1 MGEAF
6 IVDAVRTPMGRRGGT
21 LSVVHPQELAAT
33 VLRGLVERNR
43 IDPMELEDVIM
54 GCVTPLGE
62 QGFNIGRMAV
72 LGAGF
77 PVDVPGVQI
86 NRMCGSGLQAMN
98 FAAQGIMA
106 GMLDMAIGGGVESM
120 SRVPMGSDGGNFSTS
135 VTGRYNLVP
144 QGISAEMIAERWHLT
159 RTELDEFSLESHRR
173 AAAAQD
179 AGNFDNEIVP
189 VTVPLPDGSTT
200 VMTRDET
207 IRRDTS
213 LEKMAT
219 LKPSFLPDGLVTAG
233 NSSQITDGAAAVLLA
248 SERKMRELGLRPR
261 ARVVTMALVGVDPTI
276 MLTGPI
282 PLTGK
287 ILKKAGLHLED
298 IDVIEINEAF
308 ASVVLAWKKEIQPDM
323 SRVNPNGGAIALG
336 HPLGATGARLIA
348 TLLNELERRQGRYG
362 LAMLCIGLGM
372 AVGTIIERV

>member
-1 MGEAF
+1 
-6 IVDAVRTPMGRRGGT
+6 MGRRGGT
-21 LSVVHPQELAAT
+21 LSVVHPQDLAIT
-33 VLRGLVERNR
+33 VLKGLVERNH
-43 IDPMELEDVIM
+43 IDPAELEDVIM
-54 GCVTPLGE
+54 GCVTPIGE

-77 PVDVPGVQI
+77 PVEVPGVQI

-98 FAAQGIMA
+98 FAAQGIMS
-106 GMLDMAIGGGVESM
+106 GMIDLAIGGGVESM

-179 AGNFDNEIVP
+179 AGKFDHEIVP
-189 VTVPLPDGSTT
+189 VAVPAPDGSTT
-200 VMTRDET
+200 LMTKDET

-219 LKPSFLPDGLVTAG
+219 LKPSFLPNGLVTAG

-248 SERKMRELGLRPR
+248 SEKKAQELGLQPR

-287 ILKKAGLHLED
+287 ILKKAGLKLED

-308 ASVVLAWKKEIQPDM
+308 ASVVLAWKKEIKPDM

-336 HPLGATGARLIA
+336 HPLGATGVRLVA

>member
-106 GMLDMAIGGGVESM
+106 GMLDLAIGGGVESM